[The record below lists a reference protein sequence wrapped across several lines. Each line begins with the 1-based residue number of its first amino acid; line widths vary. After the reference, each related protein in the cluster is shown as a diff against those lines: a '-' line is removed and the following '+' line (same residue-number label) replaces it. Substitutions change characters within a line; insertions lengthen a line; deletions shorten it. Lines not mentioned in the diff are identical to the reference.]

1 MTELVTLSAE
11 DTHALGAALGQMLVA
26 GDFIALIG
34 DLGAGKTHFV
44 KGVAAG
50 LGVTDDDPVTS
61 PTYTL
66 LNIYTG
72 RIHLYHFDLYR
83 LSGAEQVDDLGFAE
97 YFSGDGVC
105 LVEWAE
111 RLGDILPSEHLS
123 ISFFHSGDD
132 RRRLVFSAAGVRAEM
147 LMRDLLAVCQ

>member
-1 MTELVTLSAE
+1 VTELVTQSAGE
-11 DTHALGAALGQMLVA
+11 THALGAALGRILTA

-44 KGVAAG
+44 KGVATG
-50 LGVTDDDPVTS
+50 LAVPNDDLVTS

-66 LNIYTG
+66 LNIYHG
-72 RIHLYHFDLYR
+72 RIPLYHFDLYR
-83 LSGAEQVDDLGFAE
+83 LVGAEQVDDLGFAE

-111 RLGDILPSEHLS
+111 RLGVILPAEHLS
-123 ISFFHSGDD
+123 INLFHDGDD
-132 RRRLVFSAAGVRAEM
+132 RRRLVFSATGARAEE

>member
-1 MTELVTLSAE
+1 VTELVTLSAE
-11 DTHALGAALGQMLVA
+11 ETHALGAALGQILTA

-34 DLGAGKTHFV
+34 DLGSGKTHFV

-50 LGVTDDDPVTS
+50 LGVPDDVPVTS

-66 LNIYTG
+66 LNIYPG
-72 RIHLYHFDLYR
+72 RIPLYHFDLYR

-111 RLGDILPSEHLS
+111 RLGGILPSEHLS
-123 ISFFHSGDD
+123 ISFSHAGDD
-132 RRRLVFSAAGVRAEM
+132 RRRLVFSAAGARAGE

>member
-1 MTELVTLSAE
+1 VTELVTLSAE
-11 DTHALGAALGQMLVA
+11 ETHALGAALGQILAA

-50 LGVTDDDPVTS
+50 LGVPDDDPVTS

-66 LNIYTG
+66 LNIYPG
-72 RIHLYHFDLYR
+72 RIPLYHFDLYR
-83 LSGAEQVDDLGFAE
+83 LASAEQVDDLGFAE

-111 RLGDILPSEHLS
+111 RLGYILPSEHLS
-123 ISFFHSGDD
+123 INFFHSGDD
-132 RRRLVFSAAGVRAEM
+132 RRRLVFSTAGARAEM
-147 LMRDLLAVCQ
+147 LVRNLLAVCQ

>member
-1 MTELVTLSAE
+1 MTELVTQNAGE
-11 DTHALGAALGQMLVA
+11 THALGAALGRILTA

-50 LGVTDDDPVTS
+50 LEVPSDDPVTS

-66 LNIYTG
+66 LNIYHG
-72 RIHLYHFDLYR
+72 RIPLYHFDLYR
-83 LSGAEQVDDLGFAE
+83 LAGAEQVDDLGFAE
-97 YFSGDGVC
+97 YFSGNGVC

-123 ISFFHSGDD
+123 INLIHDGDD
-132 RRRLVFSAAGVRAEM
+132 RRRLVFTAAGARAEM
-147 LMRDLLAVCQ
+147 LMRGLLAVCQ